1 MHFWVVKIIVDSRN
15 GLRDADFF
23 FRCLNLTQV
32 KPKLKMSE
40 YEFNPITTVNSLRPL
55 YAGFLAR
62 LKIIISGRYDVPLI

>member
-1 MHFWVVKIIVDSRN
+1 MPESYSSKAKAKD
-15 GLRDADFF
+15 
-23 FRCLNLTQV
+23 
-32 KPKLKMSE
+32 E